1 MIREVKMKKILSF
14 MIILMVSISLLAFGI
29 GCKETAVE
37 TAAETAAETEA
48 ETAAEAEAETTA
60 EAAAEAVTI
69 TVPRILGWVTTDAVI
84 PAIAE
89 ELAKDNINIEV
100 IDLEFGTFRNKQMME
115 ATQGTDAYDIYL
127 ASDSVM
133 PIMPDYLEPL
143 DSYLV
148 EAGIDI
154 EEFKSRFYP
163 NVVDL
168 MSNDKG
174 ELIWIPMH
182 INCQI
187 GYARTDLFTSADEQ
201 AAFKTQYGY
210 DLPVPDATG
219 LIEFKDKDQFLD
231 VAKFFTRDDLW
242 GFVPPGKWDHGGCFF
257 EELMYRAGLEYF
269 TPEGHSKW
277 GPTASEETKAAVEAI
292 VTFTSGLVQ
301 DAKVSPEGI
310 LGMEMT
316 EVNNIFKEGK
326 AAMTFT
332 WNVDFWGENNKPE
345 VMKAW
350 GDTMPSSWSVS
361 FMDTVPENMGPMSI
375 WSFGLNKNSAN
386 KEAAIK
392 FLLLAADDAMR
403 KSIHEAAGLP
413 CGNGSVEITPWLVE
427 KGYAPGVFTAAIKD
441 VGSWWPTT
449 DAFPETELCRDVV
462 RENHEKVLSGEI
474 TPAQFVEITGTAI
487 EAIMQEAGYF

>member
-1 MIREVKMKKILSF
+1 MV
-14 MIILMVSISLLAFGI
+14 ILMVSISLLSLGI
-29 GCKETAVE
+29 GCKEAAVE
-37 TAAETAAETEA
+37 TAAKTEADTAAQTAAETAAETA
-48 ETAAEAEAETTA
+48 ATAG
-60 EAAAEAVTI
+60 AVTI

-84 PAIAE
+84 PAIAD
-89 ELAKDNINIEV
+89 ELKKDNINIEV

-127 ASDSVM
+127 ASDGVM

-143 DSYLV
+143 DSYLID
-148 EAGIDI
+148 AGIDL
-154 EEFKSRFYP
+154 EEFKGRFYP
-163 NVVDL
+163 NVVEL

-174 ELIWIPMH
+174 EIIWIPMH

-187 GYARTDLFTSADEQ
+187 GYARTDLFTDANEQ
-201 AAFKTQYGY
+201 AAFKAEYGY
-210 DLPVPDATG
+210 DMPVPDATG
-219 LIEFKDKDQFLD
+219 LITFKDKAQFLD
-231 VAKFFTRDDLW
+231 VAKFFTRGDMY

-257 EELMYRAGLEYF
+257 EELMYRSGLEYF
-269 TPEGHSKW
+269 TPDGHSKW
-277 GPTASEETKAAVEAI
+277 GPTASEETKAAIEDI

-301 DAKVSPEGI
+301 VDKVSPQGI

-350 GDTMPSSWSVS
+350 NDTVPSSWSIS
-361 FMDTVPENMGPMSI
+361 FMDTKPENKGPMSI

-392 FLLLAADDAMR
+392 FLMLAADDDVR

-449 DAFPETELCRDVV
+449 EAFPETELCRDVV

-474 TPAQFVEITGTAI
+474 TPKQFVEITGNAI
-487 EAIMQEAGYF
+487 EEIMKEAGYF

>member
-1 MIREVKMKKILSF
+1 MKKLLIFTFIVVFVLSMLF
-14 MIILMVSISLLAFGI
+14 LGV
-29 GCKETAVE
+29 GCKEE
-37 TAAETAAETEA
+37 TAGEAPVEEEVAEEAPAEEEPVEEA
-48 ETAAEAEAETTA
+48 EEQGM
-60 EAAAEAVTI
+60 VTI

-89 ELAKDNINIEV
+89 ELAKDNIQIKV
-100 IDLEFGTFRNKQMME
+100 IDLEFGTFRNNQMME
-115 ATQGTDAYDIYL
+115 ATQGTDVYDIYL
-127 ASDSVM
+127 ASDAVM

-143 DSYLV
+143 DSCLV
-148 EAGIDI
+148 DAGCDV

-163 NVVDL
+163 NVVEL
-168 MSNDKG
+168 MSNDAG

-187 GYARTDLFTSADEQ
+187 GYARTDLFTDADEQ
-201 AAFKTQYGY
+201 AAFMAEYGY
-210 DLPVPDATG
+210 DLPVPDETG
-219 LIEFKDKDQFLD
+219 LIEFEDRDQFLD
-231 VAKFFTRDDLW
+231 VAQFFTREDMW

-257 EELMYRAGLEYF
+257 EELMYRSGLEYF

-277 GPTASEETKAAVEAI
+277 GPTASEEDKQAIEDI

-301 DAKVSPEGI
+301 EYKVSTSGI

-350 GDTMPSSWSVS
+350 NDTVPSSWSIS
-361 FMDTVPENMGPMSI
+361 FMDTKPENMGPMSI

-392 FLLLAADDAMR
+392 FLMLAADDEMR
-403 KSIHEAAGLP
+403 QSIHEAAGLP

-427 KGYAPGVFTAAIKD
+427 EGYAPGVVAAAIKD
-441 VGSWWPTT
+441 VGSWWPSTE
-449 DAFPETELCRDVV
+449 AFPETELCRDVV

-474 TPAQFVEITGTAI
+474 TPAEFVEITGNAI
-487 EAIMQEAGYF
+487 EEIMQEAGYF